1 MSKPKILLTGGGSAG
16 HITVNLALIPLLLQ
30 SGWEVIYLG
39 SFQGIESKLISNIP
53 EVQYYGISTGK
64 IRRYFD
70 RQNFSDF
77 FRVIKGILE
86 AYKIIRKEQPSVVFS

>member
-53 EVQYYGISTGK
+53 EVQYYGIST
-64 IRRYFD
+64 
-70 RQNFSDF
+70 
-77 FRVIKGILE
+77 
-86 AYKIIRKEQPSVVFS
+86 